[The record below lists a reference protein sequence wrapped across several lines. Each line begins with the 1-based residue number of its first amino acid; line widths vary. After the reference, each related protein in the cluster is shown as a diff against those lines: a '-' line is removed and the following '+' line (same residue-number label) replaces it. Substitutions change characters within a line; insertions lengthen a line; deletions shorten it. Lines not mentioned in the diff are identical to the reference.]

1 MEKSSFAIPIRRLAN
16 KAGKLVQPIQLTITH
31 TGADAPLVVRA
42 DHQEVERRS
51 LSLGT
56 HTFNVYVE
64 PVETARQMV
73 INYEIAGKSESAEVR
88 VEPVLKL
95 LIFILP
101 HSHHDLGYTDL
112 QSNVE
117 EKQMAN
123 ISRGIE
129 LARTR
134 PTTRPVRDSFGTLRF
149 SGEQICS
156 VQECKRSADGRAWIV
171 RLFGAAGEG
180 RKAGLTWTDG
190 RPIKVW
196 RSKLREEPLE
206 QLPTQVHVRA
216 WDLVTLRIE
225 ASTHRIGCN
234 PVRARSDP

>member
-1 MEKSSFAIPIRRLAN
+1 MERRKVIKGIAAAVGITWVSPRISALGLGQTSMEKSSFAIPMRGLAN
-16 KAGKLVQPIQLTITH
+16 KGGKLGQPIQLTITN

-56 HTFNVYVE
+56 HTFNVYVD

-73 INYEIAGKSESAEVR
+73 INYEIAGKSESADVR
-88 VEPVLKL
+88 VEPVRKL

-112 QSNVE
+112 QSKVE

-129 LARTR
+129 LTETNANY
-134 PTTRPVRDSFGTLRF
+134 PPV
-149 SGEQICS
+149 
-156 VQECKRSADGRAWIV
+156 A
-171 RLFGAAGEG
+171 RLF
-180 RKAGLTWTDG
+180 
-190 RPIKVW
+190 
-196 RSKLREEPLE
+196 
-206 QLPTQVHVRA
+206 
-216 WDLVTLRIE
+216 
-225 ASTHRIGCN
+225 
-234 PVRARSDP
+234 